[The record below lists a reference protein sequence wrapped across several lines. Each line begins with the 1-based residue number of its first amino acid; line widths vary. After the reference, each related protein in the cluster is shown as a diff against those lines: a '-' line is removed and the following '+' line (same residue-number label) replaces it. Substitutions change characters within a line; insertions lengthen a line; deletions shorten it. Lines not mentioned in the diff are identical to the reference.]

1 MGGWSL
7 QSQHSDYRA
16 IDAASF
22 DEISLNGC
30 APIPS
35 AGAGMVRHCHTN
47 VALCE
52 DHVAPMP
59 RRMILLR
66 PDPIGGALFPQPLH
80 NNA

>member
-1 MGGWSL
+1 MGEWSL
-7 QSQHSDYRA
+7 QSQHRDYRT
-16 IDAASF
+16 IHAASF

-52 DHVAPMP
+52 DHVAP
-59 RRMILLR
+59 RRMMLLR
-66 PDPIGGALFPQPLH
+66 PASHGRGALKSDSVFLIL
-80 NNA
+80 